1 MYGLVRIVL
10 HNSYVQGKT
19 TYIPCRGHT
28 NNSGDNGVGK
38 TSALRLIPIFYGKE
52 PESLVDTSGGK
63 KSFLDYYLP
72 TLNSLVVFEY
82 EREDGINCAAL
93 YRHPTTPKKLC
104 YRFIKSGF
112 DSSFFE
118 GDTYEKM
125 MSNAS
130 IADVVKDIRQKG
142 VQVSNLISTVTA
154 FRSIIQQDEQTIRRN
169 TQDRGQL
176 RKDAFDFCLGT
187 SQSKM
192 SDIHELTSSLLNRDK
207 MLPRLKQMI
216 AHTKLGDFG
225 SIEKPVHLQN
235 EALLDDISSMRVFGK
250 YEADILDCIDRADQY
265 NAVAEVIDL
274 TARTLSV
281 SIEEHEQEYQ
291 TQTTLIAEL
300 EEALRQKARVY
311 EEQHQVL
318 QNEFSGKK
326 ADLDAL
332 DKRLGVIYDKKDSW
346 EQDGIED
353 KASQFENLAV
363 YVDAAERSNEQFQS
377 LTAQIQH
384 VELERQTELN
394 TVETQ
399 YRASI
404 QPLLDRKSS
413 LEQEKETVKSEGED
427 RISSIREEKTRVI
440 SDLKDQLNSEEI
452 EIQVEVTSI
461 ESDVRNVRPLE
472 SDEVALTS
480 ADQKIEYH
488 EAQKEKV
495 SEKLEKAKETY
506 DLTKAKRDKAV
517 EFMSSLQ
524 TELDTKNT
532 QRDSYLKQRFPEGQS
547 FLAELKRSDTGWVNT
562 VGKVIKP
569 ELLHSKSLSP
579 ELIAEVTDD
588 TFYGWKID
596 LDQLDQPEEALSEEA
611 LDEKIQKIETEISSL
626 GKQIGQEG
634 RSIQRI
640 NTELEENRSNIASLN
655 SALQGVKNDIVL
667 AKNHKGELKKSIAAS
682 VAARKLDLSEK
693 LALVTARLKRFTESR
708 QKKIDALVD
717 SYGQK
722 IIDARAL
729 LDTELS
735 NLQQKIEAQDELCK
749 KLEEQKKQSIALVD
763 KKFDQ
768 KAVEEGIDPS
778 VRKQAREA
786 RDKAA
791 EKVKEV
797 KGFGIQVQAYQT
809 WLKSEWAQVSNL
821 TLQESDLKVSVGV
834 LREKIADL
842 ESKYNEEK
850 LEVTNARDQ
859 LSSKHQ
865 KLKGKLNSSK
875 VTLSC
880 VPYNAVGDLLEDRDL
895 DLLAEKLKVTVSD
908 STKLSNDVSNKVRK
922 VTSVFT
928 KYSRSQVADAWG
940 NLERAR
946 INITSH
952 EEGSREFEIEQ
963 AQDLRSL
970 HNDFMPQIRATL
982 LENVRSFGQSLCN
995 YYLNLKEISSRI
1007 ARISNELGAAINT
1020 NQRIGSISD
1029 VTILLES
1036 RVETFECWPYLSN
1049 FNNDWAE
1056 WRNSSGQADLPPE
1069 HLVESLRSAN
1079 QSLNEARI
1087 KDDKASLIN
1096 LKIGMVENG
1105 NSRTIGTDTD
1115 FNNSSSNGLS
1125 YLAICIVFM
1134 GITRYL
1140 CPDKRVQL
1148 AWPIDELAALSP
1160 NNIAS
1165 LFVMMNEQNIVM
1177 FSAFP
1182 SEDPSL
1188 LKHFESKNLLALSGV
1203 RKINLKKAKANVAE
1217 IRARN
1222 KQIKAAQQ
1230 QVEEEIV

>member
-72 TLNSLVVFEY
+72 THNSLVVFEY
-82 EREDGINCAAL
+82 EREDGINCAIL
-93 YRHPTTPKKLC
+93 YRHPTSPRLC

-118 GDTYEKM
+118 GDAYEKM
-125 MSNAS
+125 MSNVS
-130 IADVVKDIRQKG
+130 IADVVKDLRQKG
-142 VQVSNLISTVTA
+142 AYVSNLISTVTA
-154 FRSIIQQDEQTIRRN
+154 YRSIIQQDEQSIRRN
-169 TQDRGQL
+169 TQNRGQL
-176 RKDAFDFCLGT
+176 RKDAAAFCLGT

-250 YEADILDCIDRADQY
+250 YEADIVDCIDRADQY

-281 SIEEHEQEYQ
+281 AIKEHEQEYQ
-291 TQTTLIAEL
+291 TQSSLITEF
-300 EEALRQKARVY
+300 EEALRDKARSY
-311 EEQHQVL
+311 EEQHQAL
-318 QNEFSGKK
+318 QNEFAGKK
-326 ADLDAL
+326 ADLDAV
-332 DKRLGVIYDKKDSW
+332 DKRLGAIYEKKDTW
-346 EQDGIED
+346 EQGGIED

-363 YVDAAERSNEQFQS
+363 YVDAAERTNDQYQS

-384 VELERQTELN
+384 VELERRTELN
-394 TVETQ
+394 AVESQ
-399 YRASI
+399 HRASI
-404 QPLLDRKSS
+404 QPVLDRKSS
-413 LEQEKETVKSEGED
+413 LEQAKEKAQREGED
-427 RISSIREEKTRVI
+427 RITSIREKKTSVI

-452 EIQVEVTSI
+452 EIKVEVTRL

-472 SDEVALTS
+472 SDEVALS
-480 ADQKIEYH
+480 FADQKIEYH

-495 SEKLEKAKETY
+495 SEKLDKAQDTY
-506 DLTKAKRDKAV
+506 DSTKAKRDKAI
-517 EFMSSLQ
+517 EFLSSLQ
-524 TELDTKNT
+524 TELGTKSSK
-532 QRDSYLKQRFPEGQS
+532 RDSYLKQRFPEDQS
-547 FLAELKRSDTGWVNT
+547 FLAELKRSGSEWGKT

-579 ELIAEVTDD
+579 EFFSEAAHDI
-588 TFYGWKID
+588 FYGWKVD
-596 LDQLDQPEEALSEEA
+596 LEQLDQPEEALSEEA
-611 LDEKIQKIETEISSL
+611 LDENIQKIETAISSL
-626 GKQIGQEG
+626 GKQIEQEERG
-634 RSIQRI
+634 IEKI
-640 NTELEENRSNIASLN
+640 NTELEAHRSNIVSLN
-655 SALQGVKNDIVL
+655 SALQSVRNDIGL
-667 AKNHKGELKKSIAAS
+667 AKNHKAELKKSIAAS
-682 VAARKLDLSEK
+682 VAARKLDLKET
-693 LALVTARLKRFTESR
+693 LALVSTRLERFVETR
-708 QKKIDALVD
+708 QKKIDTLDD

-722 IIDARAL
+722 IIVARAL

-735 NLQQKIEAQDELCK
+735 SLEQKIEAQDELCK
-749 KLEEQKKQSIALVD
+749 KLEEQKQESISLVD

-797 KGFGIQVQAYQT
+797 KDYGIQVQAYET
-809 WLKSEWAQVSNL
+809 WLKSEWAQVSDL
-821 TLQESDLKVSVGV
+821 TSQESNLKISVGV

-842 ESKYNEEK
+842 ESKYKEDK
-850 LEVTNARDQ
+850 LEASNARDQ
-859 LSSKHQ
+859 LISRNQ
-865 KLKGKLNSSK
+865 KLKGKLTSANVSLSS
-875 VTLSC
+875 

-895 DLLAEKLKVTVSD
+895 DLLAEKLRVTVSG
-908 STKLSNDVSNKVRK
+908 SSKLSNEVSNKVRK
-922 VTSVFT
+922 VTSVFA

-946 INITSH
+946 INISSH

-1036 RVETFECWPYLSN
+1036 RVEAFECWPYLSS
-1049 FNNDWAE
+1049 FNNDWGE
-1056 WRNSSGQADLPPE
+1056 WRNSAGQTDLPPE

-1079 QSLNEARI
+1079 KSLNEARI
-1087 KDDKASLIN
+1087 KDD
-1096 LKIGMVENG
+1096 
-1105 NSRTIGTDTD
+1105 
-1115 FNNSSSNGLS
+1115 
-1125 YLAICIVFM
+1125 
-1134 GITRYL
+1134 
-1140 CPDKRVQL
+1140 
-1148 AWPIDELAALSP
+1148 
-1160 NNIAS
+1160 
-1165 LFVMMNEQNIVM
+1165 
-1177 FSAFP
+1177 
-1182 SEDPSL
+1182 
-1188 LKHFESKNLLALSGV
+1188 
-1203 RKINLKKAKANVAE
+1203 
-1217 IRARN
+1217 
-1222 KQIKAAQQ
+1222 
-1230 QVEEEIV
+1230 